1 MPRPLRTLDPI
12 LLLASMAL
20 CVTSYFAVSVSS
32 KPELAPRQLIF
43 ILIGIA
49 SMYAVS
55 RVDVLRLRELKYGFY
70 ALSIIGL
77 VLVLLFG
84 AVTNGSRLAIVI
96 GPIQIQW
103 SELAKTLFAL
113 SIGAELVDRQ
123 RDLDSWATTLRVLG
137 LTAPVL
143 ILLLLEPDL
152 GSALVYVVML
162 ALMLAVAGTPGRHFK
177 VLAGTGLSFV
187 LLTVV
192 LLPAIG
198 VSVLA
203 EYQTE
208 RLTSFLNPSEAIQGA
223 GHQQR
228 QAVIGVGNGGRLGAA
243 RPTQSGFD
251 YIPENQTDFIFAVAS
266 EHWGFAGAGLIL
278 SLYAIILWRVLGI
291 LTKARSSYEAVVVSG
306 IIGML
311 SFQIFENVGMNL
323 GMMPITGVTLPLLSY
338 GGSSVI
344 ATLIA
349 LGLVHAVHAHAR
361 TARDPRVRLSTHL
374 T

>member
-1 MPRPLRTLDPI
+1 MRPLRTLDPL
-12 LLLASMAL
+12 LLLASLGL
-20 CVTSYFAVSVSS
+20 CVASYFAVTVSS
-32 KPELAPRQLIF
+32 KPEFAPRQLIF
-43 ILIGIA
+43 IIIGLA

-70 ALSIIGL
+70 GLSILGL

-84 AVTNGSRLAIVI
+84 AVLNGQRLAIVI

-103 SELAKTLFAL
+103 SELAKVLFAL

-123 RDLDSWATTLRVLG
+123 RVIGFWSTTIRILG

-152 GSALVYVVML
+152 GSSLVFVVML
-162 ALMLAVAGTPGRHFK
+162 LLMMGVAGTPLQHFR
-177 VLAGTGLSFV
+177 VLGGAAAAFV
-187 LLTVV
+187 VAVV
-192 LLPAIG
+192 LVLPAVG

-203 EYQTE
+203 DYQTD
-208 RLTSFLNPSEAIQGA
+208 RLTSFVNPSEAVQGP
-223 GHQQR
+223 GYQQR
-228 QAVIGVGNGGRLGAA
+228 QAVIAIGNGGRLGAE
-243 RPTQSGFD
+243 RPTQSGYD
-251 YIPENQTDFIFAVAS
+251 YIPENQTDFIFSVAA
-266 EHWGFAGAGLIL
+266 EHWGFAGAGMIL
-278 SLYAIILWRVLGI
+278 SLYALLLWRILSI
-291 LTKARSSYEAVVVSG
+291 LTRARSTYEAVVVSG

-323 GMMPITGVTLPLLSY
+323 GIMPITGVTLPLLSY